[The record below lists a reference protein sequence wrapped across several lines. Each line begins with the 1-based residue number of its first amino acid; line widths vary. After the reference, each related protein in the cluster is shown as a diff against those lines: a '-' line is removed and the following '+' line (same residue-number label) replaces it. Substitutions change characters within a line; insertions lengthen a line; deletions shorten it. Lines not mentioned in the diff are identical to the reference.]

1 MQVQGTNDSSIV
13 SKFSAANKGYF
24 HDDCLKMFVNEK
36 SRKTRSPLINRGYYI
51 RFKAME
57 TVFDSWFVAV
67 ASSKSLIISLGAG
80 FDSSYFRLK
89 RSNKLP
95 SGCTYI
101 EVDFQEVMKK
111 KLDCI
116 SKTEFMDELSSESEP
131 AQKNKYI
138 VATSKDYAMLGI
150 DLQHIILLQN
160 CLVDLNIDFN
170 VPTLFLSECSLTYMK
185 PNESDAVISW
195 AQTKFPNSAF
205 TVYEQIHG
213 EDGFGTV
220 MKTHFMTLN
229 CPLRS
234 LKEGADEDSQ
244 NARFNDLGWPKCS
257 SISMLEF
264 YMEFPKKEKERIKNL
279 EMFDEFEMW
288 HEKCRHYVLTWAC
301 QGSISIP
308 KVFQKMDMS
317 YKASYLESICY
328 RTEMP
333 SFLRFGHKVELVSS
347 CFVMGTGGF
356 GRIQNRHERLGNVSC
371 YDIDHKS
378 QVLLLPIEND
388 HLEKRMFHTMT
399 RLPNETLIVI
409 GGRSSPAHIYNDVI
423 SVNVDYML
431 QQDPPIHK
439 YSTEYKT
446 SLPFPIFRHSACLVL
461 HEGVEKIFI
470 FGGCTGKDVTTKC
483 YLLNTDTWNIMEPTP
498 PYPEDK
504 PCARFSHSAAC
515 AEMQRV
521 YVTGGLSKEEEILD
535 SVWMFDTETS
545 VWNKLSIPGW
555 LPRYA
560 HTSLYYD
567 NQIITVGGVTAH
579 YAPSSVGIIYL
590 NELVAREI
598 DLNLRHPKEPFIF
611 SNHCCYVYE
620 DKLIVTGGGGNCFSF
635 GTYFNKDNI
644 VIKLPIKVKE

>member
-1 MQVQGTNDSSIV
+1 M
-13 SKFSAANKGYF
+13 FPPYF
-24 HDDCLKMFVNEK
+24 
-36 SRKTRSPLINRGYYI
+36 
-51 RFKAME
+51 
-57 TVFDSWFVAV
+57 
-67 ASSKSLIISLGAG
+67 
-80 FDSSYFRLK
+80 
-89 RSNKLP
+89 
-95 SGCTYI
+95 
-101 EVDFQEVMKK
+101 FQN
-111 KLDCI
+111 
-116 SKTEFMDELSSESEP
+116 
-131 AQKNKYI
+131 A
-138 VATSKDYAMLGI
+138 
-150 DLQHIILLQN
+150 
-160 CLVDLNIDFN
+160 
-170 VPTLFLSECSLTYMK
+170 LFTYMK

-234 LKEGADEDSQ
+234 LKEGTDEDSQ

-264 YMEFPKKEKERIKNL
+264 YLEFPKKEKRKIKNL

-308 KVFQKMDMS
+308 KVLQKKGMS
-317 YKASYLESICY
+317 YEASLLESICY
-328 RTEMP
+328 RTEM
-333 SFLRFGHKVELVSS
+333 SCFLRFGHKVELVSS
-347 CFVMGTGGF
+347 RFVMGTGGF

-378 QVLLLPIEND
+378 QVLLLPRRKRSFR
-388 HLEKRMFHTMT
+388 KRMFHTMT

-409 GGRSSPAHIYNDVI
+409 GGRSSPARIYNDVI

-461 HEGVEKIFI
+461 HEGVEKFL
-470 FGGCTGKDVTTKC
+470 
-483 YLLNTDTWNIMEPTP
+483 YLVVVQPSH
-498 PYPEDK
+498 PEDK

-515 AEMQRV
+515 AEMQKV
-521 YVTGGLSKEEEILD
+521 YITGGLSKEEEILD
-535 SVWMFDTETS
+535 SVWMCDTEIF

-560 HTSLYYD
+560 HTSFYYD

-598 DLNLRHPKEPFIF
+598 DLNLRHPKEPLYFLTIAVTF
-611 SNHCCYVYE
+611 MKINSSSLEVVEIVFHLVHI
-620 DKLIVTGGGGNCFSF
+620 LIR
-635 GTYFNKDNI
+635 I
-644 VIKLPIKVKE
+644 IL